1 MLCLPSRCTPFVP
14 PGRLRW
20 PRRRINF
27 VWLGSGH
34 PAGIPFFSC
43 SYMVFLGFFREVLFV
58 VAADFGCD
66 VGEAGVANFDVV
78 VIEYLF

>member
-1 MLCLPSRCTPFVP
+1 MAWQWPS
-14 PGRLRW
+14 
-20 PRRRINF
+20 
-27 VWLGSGH
+27 SGH
-34 PAGIPFFSC
+34 SVFFLQLHG
-43 SYMVFLGFFREVLFV
+43 FFWAFFREVLFV